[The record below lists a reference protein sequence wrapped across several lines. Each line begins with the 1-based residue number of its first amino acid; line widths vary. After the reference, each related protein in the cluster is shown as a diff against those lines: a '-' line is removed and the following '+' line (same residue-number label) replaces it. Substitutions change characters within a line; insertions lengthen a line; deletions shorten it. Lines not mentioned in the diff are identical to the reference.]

1 MAVLPNTLR
10 DLLNAG
16 KPTIGTHFLFNDP
29 DIAELIGDVGQFD
42 YAEYVAEYSTFD
54 MKTLY
59 HLARAAQCGNL
70 PLMIKLDQASQ
81 TFWAQAALGAGF
93 KAVLYTDI
101 RTPEDVDLALQA
113 IRPDKP
119 KTLGIGGHMG
129 VKTRRPALAG
139 YADSYGDDLYDIVT
153 VIMLEKRVAL
163 DDIDAIL
170 ERSAEL
176 GVDMTQWG
184 TQRLRLL
191 LRRTA
196 RRRGDP
202 RGGGEGDRQVARV
215 RRPPRASRSARS
227 SRRSVTL
234 TWESSTSVS
243 AGTASCSTRDTP
255 LSAAA
260 CVNSWIPRKTR
271 TWSPTTSI
279 GSRRTRNRLSIRT
292 RRSSIR
298 TTTSGTGAR
307 IARCCATSSTNCWMT
322 RLTSTSARPSSSSA
336 ARCTTPTLRPRW
348 RRSARPSSSPASRR
362 KAPADCTASCA
373 PAPASSATRT
383 CCSAQPSARCWMR
396 TWR

>member
-70 PLMIKLDQASQ
+70 PLMIKLDQADQ

-153 VIMLEKRVAL
+153 AIMLEKRVAL

-184 TQRLRLL
+184 PSDYGFSFDERPDAEEIRAAEERVIAKSLEYGVHPRIEIGAVEQAQRYLDLGVKHFCIGWDRFLLNQGYTELGRGLRELM
-191 LRRTA
+191 
-196 RRRGDP
+196 D
-202 RGGGEGDRQVARV
+202 
-215 RRPPRASRSARS
+215 S
-227 SRRSVTL
+227 
-234 TWESSTSVS
+234 
-243 AGTASCSTRDTP
+243 
-255 LSAAA
+255 
-260 CVNSWIPRKTR
+260 
-271 TWSPTTSI
+271 
-279 GSRRTRNRLSIRT
+279 
-292 RRSSIR
+292 
-298 TTTSGTGAR
+298 
-307 IARCCATSSTNCWMT
+307 
-322 RLTSTSARPSSSSA
+322 
-336 ARCTTPTLRPRW
+336 
-348 RRSARPSSSPASRR
+348 
-362 KAPADCTASCA
+362 
-373 PAPASSATRT
+373 
-383 CCSAQPSARCWMR
+383 
-396 TWR
+396 

>member
-29 DIAELIGDVGQFD
+29 DIAELIGDTGEFD

-70 PLMIKLDQASQ
+70 PLMIKLDQANQ

-101 RTPEDVDLALQA
+101 RTPEDVDLAMQA

-153 VIMLEKRVAL
+153 VVMLEKRVAL

-184 TQRLRLL
+184 PSDYGFSFDERPDADEIRAAEEQVIAKSLEYGVHPRIEIGAVEQAQRYLDLGVKHFCIGWDRFLLNQGYTDLGRGLRELMD
-191 LRRTA
+191 A
-196 RRRGDP
+196 
-202 RGGGEGDRQVARV
+202 
-215 RRPPRASRSARS
+215 
-227 SRRSVTL
+227 
-234 TWESSTSVS
+234 
-243 AGTASCSTRDTP
+243 
-255 LSAAA
+255 
-260 CVNSWIPRKTR
+260 
-271 TWSPTTSI
+271 
-279 GSRRTRNRLSIRT
+279 
-292 RRSSIR
+292 
-298 TTTSGTGAR
+298 
-307 IARCCATSSTNCWMT
+307 
-322 RLTSTSARPSSSSA
+322 
-336 ARCTTPTLRPRW
+336 
-348 RRSARPSSSPASRR
+348 
-362 KAPADCTASCA
+362 
-373 PAPASSATRT
+373 
-383 CCSAQPSARCWMR
+383 
-396 TWR
+396 